1 MPRKA
6 VTGKTAL
13 KVFVIAAD
21 GRLTERVVRTGI
33 HDDEFVEIAE
43 GLQEGDIVALTG
55 LEGLQPGAKVQVV
68 LETAPKNQMTEG
80 K

>member
-1 MPRKA
+1 M
-6 VTGKTAL
+6 
-13 KVFVIAAD
+13 IAAD

-33 HDDEFVEIAE
+33 HDDEYVEIAE
-43 GLQEGDIVALTG
+43 GLQEGDVVALTG

-68 LETAPKNQMTEG
+68 LESATKNQTSEG